1 MNQSDPKPLRR
12 LGVIGDVHAEH
23 DLLAQALEW
32 LHGQRIDAV
41 LCTGDLADG
50 GGCVERSVALLEQ
63 AEAHTVAGNHDRWLL
78 QDRVRHVQQAHS
90 RAALSDATLAYL
102 AALPRHLTLRTAA
115 GALMLCHGVAEDDLG
130 RVWPGNHRT
139 QPRRSERLDDLIA
152 AGSHRLVING
162 HMHFRVL
169 LDFPGLTLCN
179 AGTLK
184 GPHAGVSILDTV
196 EGSIATYEFVAAG
209 MERVAEAAMDA
220 TDRPVWENTGGFDGS
235 RTPTLLYRDPLVA

>member
-1 MNQSDPKPLRR
+1 VSETNPPLLRR

-23 DLLAQALEW
+23 HRLAQALEW

-50 GGCVERSVALLEQ
+50 SGCVDRSVTLLAQ
-63 AEAHTVAGNHDRWLL
+63 AGAHTVAGNHDRWLL

-90 RAALSDATLAYL
+90 RTALCDATLEYL
-102 AALPRHLTLRTAA
+102 DALPRHRTFSTTA
-115 GALMLCHGVAEDDLG
+115 GHLMLCHGVAEDDLG

-139 QPRRSERLDDLIA
+139 RPRRSERLDALID
-152 AGSHRLVING
+152 AGSHRLLING

-184 GPHAGVSILDTV
+184 GAHAGVSILDTV
-196 EGSIATYEFVAAG
+196 DGSIAAFELGAAG
-209 MERVAEAAMDA
+209 VERVAEVAIDAA
-220 TDRPVWENTGGFDGS
+220 DRPLWQSTRDFDGT
-235 RTPTLLYRDPLVA
+235 RAPTLLYRDPMVA